1 MVKRLTHISILSITT
16 AVVLSACGLTQ
27 ESATP
32 GNPASASSN
41 ALPPVVATAAALDD
55 RIVVYRINPDESVVR
70 FELEEELRGER
81 VTVVGET
88 SRVTGAIAVDLDD
101 LSTAVVG
108 PVQVDARTLA
118 TDNNLRNRALSNRIL
133 QTAVYEFITFTPTA
147 VDGLPEHVAVGDTL
161 AFDIAGDLTVRDVT
175 LPVTFA
181 VEATAVDAD
190 QLLGTAHAVIRRSDF
205 ALSIPSV
212 TGVANVDEEV
222 DLIIEFVAA
231 AS

>member
-16 AVVLSACGLTQ
+16 AVVLSACGLAR
-27 ESATP
+27 EPATP
-32 GNPASASSN
+32 GTAVVASPD

-70 FELEEELRGER
+70 FELDEDLRGER

-88 SRVTGAIAVDLDD
+88 NQVTGVIAADLDD

-108 PVQVDARTLA
+108 PVQINARTLA

-147 VDGLPEHVAVGDTL
+147 VDGLPERVAVGDTV
-161 AFDIAGDLTVRDVT
+161 AFDITGELTVRDVT
-175 LPVTFA
+175 LPVTFS
-181 VEATAVDAD
+181 VEATAVDED
-190 QLLGTAHAVIRRSDF
+190 QLFGIARAVIRRSDF

-212 TGVANVDEEV
+212 TGVANVEEEV
-222 DLIIEFVAA
+222 DLIVEFVAA